1 MTANVQPP
9 EDIDTDWASI
19 TLRAFNMAIAVGAIE
34 PADDEEPDPWAADMP
49 GWRRAA
55 AEYHSD
61 RAGRTAIV
69 ETTWHELNR
78 RDGAPQATVEALMFS
93 LRFGIDALREPS
105 TLRRLA
111 QLDVSQAQEVAER
124 VRKFKPEIAPAWEL
138 DAVEALLEI
147 WMKRHAR

>member
-1 MTANVQPP
+1 MTPSPSPSPNVAPAAP
-9 EDIDTDWASI
+9 FAVVSTAVHDREWWAEE
-19 TLRAFNMAIAVGAIE
+19 AV
-34 PADDEEPDPWAADMP
+34 
-49 GWRRAA
+49 
-55 AEYHSD
+55 
-61 RAGRTAIV
+61 
-69 ETTWHELNR
+69 TWHELNR

-93 LRFGIDALREPS
+93 MRSGIDALREPS